1 MVKEGNVDKI
11 VEIVHD
17 VIFKVTGCKDLKSGE
32 LYLSKELT
40 KAILALIEQDQ
51 KDNADGLTVAYM
63 MGSEDMKAKYKPMV
77 EALKEAK
84 EFVEAYIEQYKPQ
97 YSNPKN
103 LLAEIDAVL
112 QKGEG

>member
-1 MVKEGNVDKI
+1 MVKEGSMDKI
-11 VEIVHD
+11 AEQIRK
-17 VIFKVTGCKDLKSGE
+17 I
-32 LYLSKELT
+32 LYMVAERKILFSEAIE
-40 KAILALIEQDQ
+40 AILALIEQER